1 MKLRQ
6 LRYVLE
12 ITQHGNHLSAA
23 AEALNTSQPGVSR
36 QIQLLES
43 ELGFEIFLRTRN
55 RIIGLTPSGQHV
67 VDIAR
72 RVVDD
77 VDALRS
83 LKDQASVG
91 DRGTLTIGTTH
102 TQARYVLPR
111 VIASFVKAY
120 PDVELVLKEGDPEEV
135 CQMVEAGTADLAIG
149 TETSQSYPH
158 LLKLP
163 CFEITRS
170 VVAKAGHP
178 ILKVPKLT
186 LQEIAAY
193 PLIVYGARH
202 SGRPKVMNAFAKAG
216 IEPKISLSAIDAD
229 VCKTYV
235 ELGLGIAILADI
247 TIDASRDTAIRA
259 RSAKHLF
266 ESSVCFVTLRPTSYI
281 RPYVVDFVRAISP
294 ALTAASIRAAMRSSQ
309 RKSAAPV

>member
-1 MKLRQ
+1 MKLQQ

-12 ITQHGNHLSAA
+12 ITRHGNHLSAA

-36 QIQLLES
+36 QIQLLER

-55 RIIGLTPSGQHV
+55 RIIGLTPSGEHV

-77 VDALRS
+77 VGALRS
-83 LKDQASVG
+83 LRDQVSVG

-135 CQMVEAGTADLAIG
+135 CQMVDAGTADVAIG
-149 TETSQSYPH
+149 TETSRTFPH
-158 LLKLP
+158 LVRLP
-163 CFEITRS
+163 CFVIARS

-178 ILKVPKLT
+178 ILQVKKLT

-193 PLIVYGARH
+193 PIIVYGARH
-202 SGRPKVMNAFAKAG
+202 SGRFKVMDAFRKAG

-229 VCKTYV
+229 ICKTYV

-247 TIDASRDTAIRA
+247 TIDPARDTNIQA
-259 RSAKHLF
+259 RSASDLF
-266 ESSVCFVTLRPTSYI
+266 ESSVCFVTLRPASYI
-281 RPYVVDFVRAISP
+281 RPYIVDFLHAISP
-294 ALTAASIRAAMRSSQ
+294 AITAMTVREAMRLS
-309 RKSAAPV
+309 RKQNDAPS